1 MLFAHIHEAGLAFR
15 SLNALAVTK
24 PDAQQELATLR
35 TVFTSADPKGV
46 RQYVERVR
54 MPWAF
59 QVVDDFAKRHM
70 VDAAGGIE
78 ELQRLVGEANAR
90 PFAANGLRR
99 DDVRS

>member
-1 MLFAHIHEAGLAFR
+1 
-15 SLNALAVTK
+15 
-24 PDAQQELATLR
+24 
-35 TVFTSADPKGV
+35 
-46 RQYVERVR
+46 
-54 MPWAF
+54 
-59 QVVDDFAKRHM
+59 VDDFAKRHM